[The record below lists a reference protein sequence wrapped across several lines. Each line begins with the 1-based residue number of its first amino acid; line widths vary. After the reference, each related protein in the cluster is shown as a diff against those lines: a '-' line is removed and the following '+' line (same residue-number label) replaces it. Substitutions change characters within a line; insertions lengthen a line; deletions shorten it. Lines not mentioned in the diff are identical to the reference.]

1 MNIITWLKALE
12 NKAKTLSL
20 LLKKSLKNGIIYIV
34 ERVLNMACNY
44 QKFLYNDY
52 KELLSKYTKQE
63 NLLKETKELISNLN
77 STINNLNKTVN
88 ELKEIIKEKDKE
100 ILRLKSKNDRD
111 SSNSNKPSGTNGY
124 KKVITSRR
132 EKSDKT
138 KGGQKNHKAHSLKN
152 KLEQFINSGNIEENI
167 IEINKNENN
176 KNKRYI
182 EKVVIDIKITKH
194 ITRYRYY
201 PDKTGKYNIPKCHN
215 QYVQYGENVK
225 AICIDLMNHLY
236 NSTDGVVRFIDDIT
250 NGGITLSK
258 GTLTNWNNEICSLLK
273 EEINKIESSLLN
285 SYYINHDE
293 SQIKINGD
301 GNNVLCACNKD
312 HVRLWIHKHKSQ
324 EALKEIGLLPK
335 YQGIIVK
342 DGTELYNPYG
352 IKLSQCLS
360 HILRYLKPF
369 YTDIKHVAPKEMSDF
384 LSKYNDL
391 RTKLINDNVTSFKEE
406 DYKKSIE
413 EYNEILDKWEKE
425 IKEDINNYLFEEEY
439 KLFKRMKYDNKN
451 MDPKYR
457 GDKEEILYFLKD
469 FKVPS
474 TNNAAESAQRP
485 TKIKQKIGKFRSMEG
500 AKSYAVIRSC
510 ISTYKKNAVNVLD
523 ALKRAFNNQPV
534 II

>member
-1 MNIITWLKALE
+1 
-12 NKAKTLSL
+12 
-20 LLKKSLKNGIIYIV
+20 
-34 ERVLNMACNY
+34 MACNY

-152 KLEQFINSGNIEENI
+152 KLDQFINSGNIEENI

-285 SYYINHDE
+285 SYY
-293 SQIKINGD
+293 
-301 GNNVLCACNKD
+301 
-312 HVRLWIHKHKSQ
+312 
-324 EALKEIGLLPK
+324 
-335 YQGIIVK
+335 K